1 VSSTEG
7 TGAPGGADGTAG
19 TGGPGGADGTA
30 GTAGTGGTGR
40 SPTLTPDELRTLFL
54 FEKLDD
60 DQLTW
65 LGERG
70 RVVEYPAG
78 ATIHAEG
85 APASCFMVLLEGT
98 LAMSKRVQGGE
109 IELFRTDYV
118 GAYTG
123 AFDAVVPD
131 RGVPKLYPATS
142 RAIAPCRLFEIPASD
157 FGAAVWKWF
166 PMAAHLLEGAAT
178 QGATA
183 SEIIERHERL
193 VALGS
198 VTAGLTHELNNPVA
212 AVMRASARLREMLGE
227 MRTKVGTMV
236 RAELP
241 TAQREAIADLA
252 GQALEHRRA
261 APKLSPLEASDRED
275 EIADWLDD
283 HGVPEAWDVASTL
296 VAGGVDVDWLERLAE
311 AVPPPHVA
319 LGLAYPVRALESD
332 ALLDEITEAAGRISA
347 LLASAKQY
355 TQMDRA
361 PLQTFDVHEGLD
373 ATLTMLGHKL
383 GDDVEIVR
391 DYDRSL
397 PPIAAYPGELNQ
409 VWTNL
414 IDNAVDAMEGRG
426 TLTVRTRPENDDRLV
441 VEIGDT
447 GSGIPDDVR
456 NRIFEPFFTTKPVGH
471 GTGLGLDIA
480 WRIVVGR
487 HHGDIRVR
495 SAPGDTRFEVVLPL
509 QEPDHQE
516 T

>member
-1 VSSTEG
+1 MS
-7 TGAPGGADGTAG
+7 
-19 TGGPGGADGTA
+19 GPV
-30 GTAGTGGTGR
+30 R
-40 SPTLTPDELRTLFL
+40 LPPDELRTLFL

-60 DQLTW
+60 EQLEW
-65 LGERG
+65 LAGRG

-85 APASCFMVLLEGT
+85 APASCFLVLLEGT
-98 LAMSKRVQGGE
+98 LSMSKRVQGGE
-109 IELFRTDYV
+109 LELHRTGYR

-131 RGVPKLYPATS
+131 RGVPKLYSATA
-142 RAIAPCRLFEIPASD
+142 RAVTPCRLFEIPAAD
-157 FGAAVWKWF
+157 FGKAVWKWF

-178 QGATA
+178 QGANA
-183 SEIIERHERL
+183 SEIVERHERL

-212 AVMRASARLREMLGE
+212 AVMRASARLREMLAEMRSKIGE
-227 MRTKVGTMV
+227 MVRTQ
-236 RAELP
+236 LP
-241 TAQREAIADLA
+241 ADQLEAIANLA
-252 GQALEHRRA
+252 GEALEHRRE
-261 APKLSPLEASDRED
+261 APALSPLEASDREE
-275 EIADWLDD
+275 EIGQWLED
-283 HGVPEAWDVASTL
+283 HGVDAAWDYAPTL
-296 VAGGVDVDWLERLAE
+296 VAAGVDMDWLERLAA
-311 AVPPPHVA
+311 AVPQPNVEY
-319 LGLAYPVRALESD
+319 GLSYPVRALESD
-332 ALLDEITEAAGRISA
+332 GLLDEITDAATRISE

-361 PLQTFDVHEGLD
+361 PLQTFDIHEGLD

-383 GDDVEIVR
+383 HDGIEVVR

-414 IDNAVDAMEGRG
+414 IDNAVDAMDGHG
-426 TLTVRTRPENDDRLV
+426 TLTVRTRAGLDEDQLV

-447 GSGIPDDVR
+447 GSGVPDDVR
-456 NRIFEPFFTTKPVGH
+456 TRIFEPFFTTKPVGK

-487 HHGDIRVR
+487 HHGDIRLE
-495 SAPGDTRFEVVLPL
+495 SEPGATRFEVVLPFRDP
-509 QEPDHQE
+509 EEVGGSDV
-516 T
+516 